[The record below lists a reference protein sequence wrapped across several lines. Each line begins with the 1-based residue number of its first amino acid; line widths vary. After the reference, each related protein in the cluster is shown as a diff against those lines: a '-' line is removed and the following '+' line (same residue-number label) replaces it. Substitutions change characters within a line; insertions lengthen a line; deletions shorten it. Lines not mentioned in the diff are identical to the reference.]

1 MDMYKIHTRISN
13 HKNKKT
19 KKKKKNFH
27 ENVVIQEN
35 RQSDIPWR
43 IRTNICKQYPT
54 DNQNVKLHKP
64 KRYKNTS

>member
-1 MDMYKIHTRISN
+1 MVNQIWTCTRYTLEFQTI
-13 HKNKKT
+13 KT
-19 KKKKKNFH
+19 KNNFH